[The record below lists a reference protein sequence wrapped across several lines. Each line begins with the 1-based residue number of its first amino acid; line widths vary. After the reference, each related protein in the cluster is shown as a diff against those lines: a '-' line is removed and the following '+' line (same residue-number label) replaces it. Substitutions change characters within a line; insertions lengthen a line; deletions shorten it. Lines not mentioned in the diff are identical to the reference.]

1 MIAKFKL
8 IFYAIVVFS
17 IYLYAIFYA
26 IGDHESI
33 LSNKPT
39 KHTAVSSERNFIR
52 KSVKIKFVLL
62 DSTGKNL
69 RETDVFIKN
78 NQKKEEVEPLKIKT
92 NLKGEVELTIEPSSY
107 LIYLDKNHSIQN
119 LITINSNDEGK
130 SISLMF

>member
-92 NLKGEVELTIEPSSY
+92 NLKGEVELTIEPGSY
-107 LIYLDKNHSIQN
+107 LIYLDKNHSSQN